1 MVRAGVAARPSEPA
15 EQVITMGMSDTSINA
30 FNLKIRT
37 SPWYQ
42 EWFKQKGLNPN
53 QVKLSSQQREELKQV
68 VEQHTGFQ
76 FPGDMK
82 IDPAGNLNEKGGWAG
97 LPKAVKIGIIAAA
110 AVGGGAAL
118 GAFGGVGGSS
128 SAAAGGGSSAAAGGS
143 TAALG
148 AVPELGIGS
157 LSSVLGTGSGLSGA
171 GAGLGTAG
179 AWTGAGGSAMM
190 GGASMGPTIAGKASP
205 SLMSRIAGY
214 AKNPLVQAGSRMLTG
229 AGSAA
234 AQNRGAEAALRMD
247 HDAMGLQR
255 DQLKLAAEKSGRDAQ
270 SDAMNKA
277 VWGNYVANHK
287 SAVPEDVSPYAR
299 IREVSEGERE
309 AGRLL
314 AEQARQK
321 MESGQYT
328 DVNPSITP
336 FEQYPSQ
343 PGVMERIA
351 NYAGP
356 AMSLFDPRLYD
367 EMGWGER

>member
-1 MVRAGVAARPSEPA
+1 
-15 EQVITMGMSDTSINA
+15 MGMSDTSINA

-118 GAFGGVGGSS
+118 GAFGGIGGGGG
-128 SAAAGGGSSAAAGGS
+128 AAASGGS
-143 TAALG
+143 TAAATG
-148 AVPELGIGS
+148 GS
-157 LSSVLGTGSGLSGA
+157 AALPTIAGTHAIGTGMSLPIA
-171 GAGLGTAG
+171 GATGSTMAAPGIL
-179 AWTGAGGSAMM
+179 GAGGSAMM